1 MSDPTSPA
9 QAVLIDEP
17 AVLAQQRGFA
27 NLRFSQ
33 ALEPGFMLYLHGKM
47 SNRVGLVAFSTIT
60 FMLFFMWV
68 DVMFLPTEI
77 NRYTVTIRAVVLC
90 IVAFTLW
97 LCSQPGRI
105 SPGSAF
111 LLGTS
116 GYVAVG
122 LMVVLV
128 IAASRLVTV
137 PTPVTH
143 DGLYLVLLSG
153 FFLLGLPMRHSVI
166 GSWIIVATYL
176 AVETALGATRYQ
188 IISGALFLGSFALM
202 GSMGAYIYEYMMRSA
217 YLNECLLTAA
227 RRRAER
233 ESQGKT
239 RFLATASHDLRQP
252 LHAMSLFIQHLEERV
267 TDPESRVTIKRLA
280 DSTHLL
286 QAMLNSLLDISRLSV
301 GMVKPQLRK
310 FNLQPWLRRLIGTL
324 VASARERGIRLQL
337 VCPRYSAAHADPIL
351 LERLVRNYL
360 NNALIH
366 AQATEVRVEVC
377 RSGNNTRIAVV
388 DNGCG
393 LNEEEQARIFE
404 EFTQLRNP
412 ARTLDKGVGLGLSI
426 CRQLLHLLEYPS
438 GVESAPGQGSRF
450 WLEVPAADWTEETRE
465 TPSATG
471 QVMQGLVGLVENDRI
486 NREATEALLR
496 QWGCEVISCE
506 TPEQA
511 LSEFPGRPLRLLL
524 SDFRLEGSM
533 DGLSLIRQLRTER
546 IYGGPAVLV
555 TADTS
560 EQLAESARLADV
572 EMIYKPVLPAR
583 LRRTVQKLLAEA
595 TSN

>member
-1 MSDPTSPA
+1 MSDATRPA
-9 QAVLIDEP
+9 QTGAIDEP

-27 NLRFSQ
+27 NLRFSD
-33 ALEPGFMLYLHGKM
+33 ALEPGFQLYLHGKM
-47 SNRVGLVAFSTIT
+47 SNRVGLVAFSTIS

-68 DVMFLPTEI
+68 DVMFLPADI

-90 IVAFTLW
+90 IAAFTLW

-105 SPGSAF
+105 TPRSAF
-111 LLGTS
+111 FLGTA

-122 LMVVLV
+122 LMVVMV
-128 IAASRLVTV
+128 IGASRLVTV

-153 FFLLGLPMRHSVI
+153 FFLLGLPMRHAVV
-166 GSWIIVATYL
+166 GSWLIVSIYL
-176 AVETALGATRYQ
+176 GMETVLGATRYQ
-188 IISGALFLGSFALM
+188 IISGALFLGSFTLM

-233 ESQGKT
+233 ESQSKT

-252 LHAMSLFIQHLEERV
+252 LHAMSLFIQHLEER
-267 TDPESRVTIKRLA
+267 TTEAESRLTIKRLA

-324 VASARERGIRLQL
+324 VVSARERGVRLQL
-337 VCPRYSAAHADPIL
+337 VCPRYSAVRADPVL

-366 AQATEVRVEVC
+366 AEATEVRVEVS

-393 LNEEEQARIFE
+393 LSEEEQARIFE

-438 GVESAPGQGSRF
+438 GVESAPGQGARF
-450 WLEVPAADWTEETRE
+450 WLEVPTADWTEEVRE
-465 TPSATG
+465 APSSGFQT
-471 QVMQGLVGLVENDRI
+471 MEGLVALVENDRI

-496 QWGCEVISCE
+496 QWGCDVISCE
-506 TPEQA
+506 TPEEA
-511 LSEFPGRPLRLLL
+511 LARLGDRSIRLLL
-524 SDFRLEGSM
+524 SDYRLEGSM
-533 DGLSLIRQLRTER
+533 DGLALIRQLRSER
-546 IYGGPAVLV
+546 IYGGPAVLI

-560 EQLAESARLADV
+560 EQLAECARLADV
-572 EMIYKPVLPAR
+572 QIIYKPVLPAR
-583 LRRTVQKLLAEA
+583 LRRTVQRMLAGA
-595 TSN
+595 TGS

>member
-1 MSDPTSPA
+1 
-9 QAVLIDEP
+9 
-17 AVLAQQRGFA
+17 
-27 NLRFSQ
+27 
-33 ALEPGFMLYLHGKM
+33 
-47 SNRVGLVAFSTIT
+47 
-60 FMLFFMWV
+60 
-68 DVMFLPTEI
+68 
-77 NRYTVTIRAVVLC
+77 
-90 IVAFTLW
+90 
-97 LCSQPGRI
+97 
-105 SPGSAF
+105 
-111 LLGTS
+111 
-116 GYVAVG
+116 
-122 LMVVLV
+122 
-128 IAASRLVTV
+128 
-137 PTPVTH
+137 
-143 DGLYLVLLSG
+143 
-153 FFLLGLPMRHSVI
+153 
-166 GSWIIVATYL
+166 
-176 AVETALGATRYQ
+176 
-188 IISGALFLGSFALM
+188 
-202 GSMGAYIYEYMMRSA
+202 
-217 YLNECLLTAA
+217 
-227 RRRAER
+227 
-233 ESQGKT
+233 
-239 RFLATASHDLRQP
+239 
-252 LHAMSLFIQHLEERV
+252 
-267 TDPESRVTIKRLA
+267 
-280 DSTHLL
+280 
-286 QAMLNSLLDISRLSV
+286 
-301 GMVKPQLRK
+301 LRK

-337 VCPRYSAAHADPIL
+337 VCPRYSAVHADPIL

>member
-9 QAVLIDEP
+9 LAALIDEP

-27 NLRFSQ
+27 KLRFSR

-47 SNRVGLVAFSTIT
+47 SSRVGLVAFSTIS

-68 DVMFLPTEI
+68 DVMFLPAEI

-105 SPGSAF
+105 SPSAAF
-111 LLGTS
+111 LLGTC

-128 IAASRLVTV
+128 IGASRLITV

-153 FFLLGLPMRHSVI
+153 FFLLGLRHSVA
-166 GSWIIVATYL
+166 GSWIIVITYL
-176 AVETALGATRYQ
+176 TMEAAFGATRYQ

-202 GSMGAYIYEYMMRSA
+202 GTMGAYIYEYMMRSA

-233 ESQGKT
+233 ESQSKT

-267 TDPESRVTIKRLA
+267 TDPESRITIKRLA

-324 VASARERGIRLQL
+324 VASARERGIRLHL
-337 VCPRYSAAHADPIL
+337 VCPRYSAVHADPVL

-377 RSGNNTRIAVV
+377 RSGDNTRIAIV

-450 WLEVPAADWTEETRE
+450 WLEVPAADWTEEARE
-465 TPSATG
+465 MPTG
-471 QVMQGLVGLVENDRI
+471 SGQIMQGLVGLVENDRI
-486 NREATEALLR
+486 NREATETLLR

-506 TPEQA
+506 TAEQA
-511 LSEFPGRPLRLLL
+511 LAEFPGKPLRLVL

-533 DGLSLIRQLRTER
+533 DGLTLIRQLRSDR

-560 EQLAESARLADV
+560 DQLAESARLADV
-572 EMIYKPVLPAR
+572 ELIYKPVLPAR
-583 LRRTVQKLLAEA
+583 LRRTVQKLLA
-595 TSN
+595 